1 MAVPSLIL
9 DLLIL
14 WFIWSL
20 ITGRRSQRRQQERT
34 QKTEARTKQRPVKR
48 VRRGLTGPSYQEE
61 DEESGT
67 PSAEVLARAK
77 EPAREAGGGFAATK
91 ELMPQQPQMPTT
103 VLQEHVTP
111 KTVTIAQGQ
120 PSERTVSLTSDNLL
134 APSTLVQS
142 LILMQA
148 LSEPRCKRAWRA
160 R

>member
-1 MAVPSLIL
+1 MPSLIL

-67 PSAEVLARAK
+67 
-77 EPAREAGGGFAATK
+77 
-91 ELMPQQPQMPTT
+91 
-103 VLQEHVTP
+103 
-111 KTVTIAQGQ
+111 
-120 PSERTVSLTSDNLL
+120 
-134 APSTLVQS
+134 
-142 LILMQA
+142 
-148 LSEPRCKRAWRA
+148 
-160 R
+160 